1 MQAYPD
7 SLLCTLV
14 DDSASDDAVLARS
27 STGEPIAIDRD
38 PTLFK
43 QVLVTSFISTPVTWV
58 PEVSNAEASMLWA
71 ELDFFGLLP
80 QKQGGELSVSKG
92 KRTMLPAAVLRHESA
107 RNAAAKAI
115 LLATSKA
122 LITKSNTESVS
133 LIVSQMSE
141 LVSRKLLT
149 GAQATQTLSDSREAV
164 LRAANL
170 EGTDWWKPFEQR
182 LSLAPVP
189 PASASDTQ
197 QSFVVVTGE
206 DGRPQVLCVDNPLKH
221 FPAECANRPPKEL
234 PAELQTL
241 LETHL
246 HALGFAVTLRDHSY
260 KRRSV
265 RFTLITV
272 SWK

>member
-1 MQAYPD
+1 VQAYPD

-14 DDSASDDAVLARS
+14 DDSASDGAVLARS
-27 STGEPIAIDRD
+27 SGRQRKPIAIDRD
-38 PTLFK
+38 PTLFR
-43 QVLVTSFISTPVTWV
+43 QVLVTSLINTPISPTGLPD
-58 PEVSNAEASMLWA
+58 AEALWA